1 MATTKRLWHLL
12 TRAWLAALLRDAVL
26 CRATALAAMVLG
38 AAHLAG
44 YSLMPCAF
52 FYLTGLP
59 CPGCGMTRAFVAF
72 FTGHWGT
79 MARLHPFAPLFVVI
93 GGLIGFSA
101 VATEHARERV
111 AGMAER
117 VERSTGIPSILM
129 LSFALFG
136 LLRVG
141 FFFFMGAHAKFP
153 VVAF

>member
-1 MATTKRLWHLL
+1 MSPTKRLWHLL
-12 TRAWLAALLRDAVL
+12 TRPWLAALLRDVVL
-26 CRATALAAMVLG
+26 CRATVLAVALLG

-44 YSLMPCAF
+44 YSVMPCPF
-52 FYLTGLP
+52 FHLTGLP

-72 FTGHWGT
+72 FTGHWGA
-79 MARLHPFAPLFVVI
+79 MAGLHPFAPLFVLI
-93 GGLIGFSA
+93 GGFMGFSA
-101 VATEHARERV
+101 VATRRGRERV

-117 VERSTGIPSILM
+117 VERSTGIPSMLM

-141 FFFFMGAHAKFP
+141 FFFFTGAHAKFP